1 MSYTSWTYYAMIV
14 LLLPVYYLLPKKFRW
29 LVLLAGSML
38 FYTAILSHPLQAV
51 ILILT
56 IVISYLFGAV
66 IGKKAHAKNTVVR
79 RSLLGAG
86 ILLSALPLLIWRGIL
101 FLSPDKQSLIIPVG
115 ISFYTLQIIS
125 YLTDIHKGKIKAERN
140 PLKYALFISFFPQI
154 IQGPIPRYEQLS
166 KELFAGHDLKEE
178 NLIGGMQLIV
188 WGFFLKLMIADRA
201 ALYVNTVFASY
212 NEHTGL
218 YILLAGILY
227 SLQLYADFL
236 SCTVL
241 AKGVSQLFGIR
252 LAENFDHPYFADS
265 VRAFWRRWHISLS
278 SWLRD
283 YIYIPLG
290 GSRSGKARRYL
301 NILAV
306 FLVSG
311 LWHGAG
317 MKYIVWGMIHGVSQI
332 VEALCEP
339 GGKKI
344 LPGFLRRILTLIIV
358 MLGWIIFRADTLKDS
373 IQMIGL
379 LFAGILRDPLQT
391 SVLFSLGRNR
401 REFIV
406 LILSALGLWLIS
418 FLQEKGIRIRAWIN
432 ARNIAV
438 RWGICLFCIWLI
450 WICGAYGNGFNT
462 ADFIYGGF

>member
-1 MSYTSWTYYAMIV
+1 MSYTSWTYYAMIA
-14 LLLPVYYLLPKKFRW
+14 LLLPVYYLLPKKLRW

-38 FYTAILSHPLQAV
+38 FYAAILSHPLQAV

-56 IVISYLFGAV
+56 ILISYVSAAV
-66 IGKKAHAKNTVVR
+66 IGKKVRSKNIVMR
-79 RSLLGAG
+79 RSLLAAG
-86 ILLSALPLLIWRGIL
+86 ILLSALPLLIWRSIL
-101 FLSPDKQSLIIPVG
+101 FFSPGRQSLIIPAG
-115 ISFYTLQIIS
+115 ISFYTLQIIA
-125 YLTDIHKGKIKAERN
+125 YLTDIHKGKIRAERN
-140 PLKYALFISFFPQI
+140 PLKYALFISYFPQI

-166 KELFAGHDLKEE
+166 KALFAGHDLKEE
-178 NLIGGMQLIV
+178 NLIGGMQLVV

-212 NEHTGL
+212 TEHTGL

-227 SLQLYADFL
+227 SLQLYTDFL

-241 AKGVSQLFGIR
+241 AQGVSQLFGIR

-290 GSRSGKARRYL
+290 GSRRGKGRRYL

-332 VEALCEP
+332 IEDICEP

-358 MLGWIIFRADTLKDS
+358 MLGWIIFRADTLKDG
-373 IQMIGL
+373 IRMIGL
-379 LFAGILRDPLQT
+379 LFTGILRDPLQT
-391 SVLFSLGRNR
+391 SALFSLGINR
-401 REFIV
+401 RECIVLVMSV
-406 LILSALGLWLIS
+406 LILWLVS
-418 FLQEKGIRIRAWIN
+418 FLQEKGIQVRKWIN
-432 ARNIAV
+432 ARHFLI
-438 RWGICLFCIWLI
+438 RWVLCLLCIWLI
-450 WICGAYGNGFNT
+450 WICGAYGSGFNT